1 MTLLERCE
9 KFHVDRSIKNNLETI
24 KNLLLGYDW
33 EHLEDSHILEY
44 DPHNNFVILDN
55 KVLIDIV
62 SSFNRVTGAKFSIN
76 IQLLDMLKNNYL
88 IEDYTFS
95 KDTKILHNFTIN
107 LEDYSRLENKKED

>member
-9 KFHVDRSIKNNLETI
+9 KFYNDRVIKNNLDVF
-24 KNLLLGYDW
+24 KKLLLGYDW

-44 DPHNNFVILDN
+44 NPHNNFVILDN

-95 KDTKILHNFTIN
+95 KDTKILHSFTIN
-107 LEDYSRLENKKED
+107 LDDYIRLENKKIN